1 MVKIENM
8 ITYRVI
14 SGVIMCLMTI
24 LAIFGNIIIIITL
37 VAVRKKNPG
46 YFLIACKC
54 IHYTSSIFSI
64 KMRRKMS
71 ISFIGDFFDIKTA
84 TFTGQSL
91 ADFVVGCTCMTTIL
105 YSIFTGGPINVL
117 IFMLIL

>member
-46 YFLIACKC
+46 YFLIACKF
-54 IHYTSSIFSI
+54 IH
-64 KMRRKMS
+64 
-71 ISFIGDFFDIKTA
+71 
-84 TFTGQSL
+84 
-91 ADFVVGCTCMTTIL
+91 
-105 YSIFTGGPINVL
+105 
-117 IFMLIL
+117 